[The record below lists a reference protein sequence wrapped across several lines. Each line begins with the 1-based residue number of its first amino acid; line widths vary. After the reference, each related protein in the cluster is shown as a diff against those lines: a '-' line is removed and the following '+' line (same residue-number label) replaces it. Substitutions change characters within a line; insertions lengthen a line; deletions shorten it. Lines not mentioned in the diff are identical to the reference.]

1 MKRETKSKRRKDK
14 QKKIKGDR
22 KVGVLEAEVYFVNT
36 SDAIL
41 ILTAFLRRS
50 EYFLAFFVR

>member
-14 QKKIKGDR
+14 QKKIKGDG

-36 SDAIL
+36 SDAIF

-50 EYFLAFFVR
+50 EYRFLAFL